1 MRVAISSI
9 AKMENNYVNEWID
22 YHLAIG
28 FDHIFLF
35 DNNDLNGERLSEVIK
50 NTNVT
55 IIEKFI
61 GIPKSQKESNNY
73 CYNTYGSKYD
83 WIAFIDV
90 DEFIRIDKNKFN
102 NIKEFLS
109 DIKFSN
115 CDLVR
120 LNWRLFDDSDNINV
134 INNNYSINRF
144 KQYSVQSSNEVKSII
159 KTGRNLN
166 IECHGI
172 SKSNDCSFIAKDSEG
187 NIIGC
192 QSVYEDS
199 LYGKWNNAWIDH
211 YKLKSLEE
219 FLKSRVIRGDN
230 SFRHGRYK
238 CSLYYYF
245 MSNKITNNKIKF
257 IQEFLKDCPEILK
270 NKLLNTVYIEEWLNN
285 LPKEQQKDFS
295 ISTYNK
301 IKQILEKEL
310 Y

>member
-9 AKMENNYVNEWID
+9 AKMENNYVNEWIA
-22 YHLAIG
+22 YHLSIG

-35 DNNDLNGERLSEVIK
+35 DNNDLNGERLSEVVK
-50 NTNVT
+50 NPNVT

-120 LNWRLFDDSDNINV
+120 LNWRLFNDSDNINI

-144 KQYSVQSSNEVKSII
+144 DKYSNQSSNEVKSII

-172 SKSNDCSFIAKDSEG
+172 SKSNNYSLIAKDSVG
-187 NIIGC
+187 NIIDC

-199 LYGKWNNAWIDH
+199 LYGKWNDAWIDH

-238 CSLYYYF
+238 CTIYYYF
-245 MSNKITNNKIKF
+245 MSNDLNIDKINFIKN
-257 IQEFLKDCPEILK
+257 FLLNCPEHIK
-270 NKLLNTVYIEEWLNN
+270 DKLLNTSYIEKWLNN
-285 LPKEQQKDFS
+285 LPVEQKKDFP
-295 ISTYNK
+295 INKYNK
-301 IKQILEKEL
+301 IKQILQKEL
-310 Y
+310 S